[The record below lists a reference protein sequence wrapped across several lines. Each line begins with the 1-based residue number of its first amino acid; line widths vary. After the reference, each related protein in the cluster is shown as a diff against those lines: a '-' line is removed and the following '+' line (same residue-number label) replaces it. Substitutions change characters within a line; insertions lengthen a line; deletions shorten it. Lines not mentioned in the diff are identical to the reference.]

1 MFTGLVEAIGIVER
15 VEDRKGS
22 RRFRIKASALA
33 RGMRIGASIAVNG
46 CCLTVEERIPSGFRV
61 TAVEET
67 LSKTNLGKLSAG
79 SHVNLERPMAADGR
93 LGGHFVLGHV
103 DCTTTVKD
111 VKSLGT
117 GRMVTFAL
125 PKRFRHLVIPVGSIA
140 VDGVSLTVARLAAD
154 TFTVAI
160 IPHTWEHT
168 LFGEY
173 GKGTRVNLEFDMI
186 GKYVARFRGK

>member
-1 MFTGLVEAIGIVER
+1 MRGLR
-15 VEDRKGS
+15 VGD
-22 RRFRIKASALA
+22 
-33 RGMRIGASIAVNG
+33 SIAVNG
-46 CCLTVEERIPSGFRV
+46 CCLTVEERSREGFRV

-67 LSKTNLGKLSAG
+67 LAKTNLGGLEAG
-79 SHVNLERPMAADGR
+79 SPVNLERPMKADGR

-103 DCTTTVKD
+103 DCTTRVTAIKP
-111 VKSLGT
+111 LGT

-125 PKRFRHLVIPVGSIA
+125 PKKYKHLVIPVGSIA

-154 TFTVAI
+154 AFTVAI

-168 LFGEY
+168 LFGGY
-173 GKGTRVNLEFDMI
+173 VPGTRVNLEFDMI